1 MATHNDFGISAEQ
14 LAADYLTARGWTVL
28 ARNWRWHR
36 RELDLVTRRG
46 RTVAFVEVRARRAT
60 AHGHPFETISW
71 RKRRDLALAAQAWI
85 AAHGRAD
92 DEYRFDAI
100 AVVDPAG
107 SRPHHCAAPA
117 IEHLEDAW
125 TL

>member
-1 MATHNDFGISAEQ
+1 MATHNDFGTAAEQ
-14 LAADYLTARGWTVL
+14 LAADYLTERGWTVL

-36 RELDLVTRRG
+36 RELDLVMRRA

-60 AHGHPFETISW
+60 VHGHPFETITW

-85 AAHGRAD
+85 ATCGRAG

-100 AVVDPAG
+100 AVIDPAG
-107 SRPHHCAAPA
+107 ARPLHRAAPV
-117 IEHLEDAW
+117 IEHIENAW